1 MTKNSS
7 EDPSKPTRAAE
18 IERGGSFQ
26 SIQAL
31 RGIAA
36 VMVTIFHAGLRFD
49 QSETTFRIGNAGVD
63 IFFIISG
70 FVMWTVAARRPGG
83 PFAFLR
89 RRFVR
94 LVPLYWF
101 WTAALI
107 AAWAVLP
114 SAFPRMH
121 PTVGHVALSLA
132 FLPHMSPDSGRIT
145 PVLGQGWTLNFEVF
159 FYVLFAAALIFPSR
173 ARFGFMAAILLLLPL
188 ARHIVEVPA
197 AALLSPLLV
206 EFFGG
211 IILARLVIGGLRPD
225 ALRCWSCVAVGV
237 VLLIFAAPAADDD
250 LARLFQYGVPAFL
263 IVGGAV
269 GAELNG
275 SLSVGKLL
283 RGIGDASYSIYL
295 THAFFI
301 SALGKLWPIG
311 LAPWIFLV
319 SATTLALLLGQA
331 AYALVERPLLAL
343 LRGRRPRAANDQALG
358 SRWSLL
364 RILVWAITAVS
375 GH

>member
-1 MTKNSS
+1 MTQRST
-7 EDPSKPTRAAE
+7 EDLSKPTRLSE

-49 QSETTFRIGNAGVD
+49 QSEMTFRIGNAGVD

-70 FVMWTVAARRPGG
+70 FVMWTVTARRPDG

-94 LVPLYWF
+94 LVPLYWL
-101 WTAALI
+101 WTIMAI
-107 AAWAVLP
+107 AAWAVIP

-132 FLPHMSPDSGRIT
+132 FVPHTSPEGARIS

-159 FYVLFAAALIFPSR
+159 FYVLFAAALILPSR
-173 ARFGFMAAILLLLPL
+173 TRFGFMVALLLLLPL

-197 AALLSPLLV
+197 ATLLSPLLV
-206 EFFGG
+206 EFLGG

-225 ALRCWSCVAVGV
+225 ALRCWACVAVGV
-237 VLLIFAAPAADDD
+237 VLLLFAAPAADDD

-269 GAELNG
+269 GAELTG
-275 SLSVGKLL
+275 SLSVRKLPRWL
-283 RGIGDASYSIYL
+283 GDASYSIYL

-311 LAPWIFLV
+311 LAPWIFLF
-319 SATTLALLLGQA
+319 SATTLALLLGLA
-331 AYALVERPLLAL
+331 AYVLIERPLLAL
-343 LRGRRPRAANDQALG
+343 LRAGRSSPPNDQPFG
-358 SRWSLL
+358 SRWSAH

>member
-1 MTKNSS
+1 MTENSS
-7 EDPSKPTRAAE
+7 EDPSNPTRAAE

-49 QSETTFRIGNAGVD
+49 QSETTFRVGNAGVD

-132 FLPHMSPDSGRIT
+132 FLPHMSPDRC
-145 PVLGQGWTLNFEVF
+145 P
-159 FYVLFAAALIFPSR
+159 R
-173 ARFGFMAAILLLLPL
+173 
-188 ARHIVEVPA
+188 RH
-197 AALLSPLLV
+197 
-206 EFFGG
+206 
-211 IILARLVIGGLRPD
+211 
-225 ALRCWSCVAVGV
+225 C
-237 VLLIFAAPAADDD
+237 
-250 LARLFQYGVPAFL
+250 
-263 IVGGAV
+263 
-269 GAELNG
+269 
-275 SLSVGKLL
+275 
-283 RGIGDASYSIYL
+283 
-295 THAFFI
+295 
-301 SALGKLWPIG
+301 
-311 LAPWIFLV
+311 
-319 SATTLALLLGQA
+319 
-331 AYALVERPLLAL
+331 
-343 LRGRRPRAANDQALG
+343 
-358 SRWSLL
+358 
-364 RILVWAITAVS
+364 
-375 GH
+375 

>member
-1 MTKNSS
+1 MTLRST
-7 EDPSKPTRAAE
+7 EDLSKPTRLSE

-36 VMVTIFHAGLRFD
+36 VMVMIFHAGLRFD
-49 QSETTFRIGNAGVD
+49 QSEMTFRIGNAGVD

-70 FVMWTVAARRPGG
+70 FVMWTVAARRPSD
-83 PFAFLR
+83 PLVFLR

-94 LVPLYWF
+94 LVPLYWL
-101 WTAALI
+101 WTVAVI
-107 AAWAVLP
+107 AAWALIP

-132 FLPHMSPDSGRIT
+132 FLPHLSPDSGRIT

-159 FYVLFAAALIFPSR
+159 FYVLFAAGLMLPSR
-173 ARFGFMAAILLLLPL
+173 TRFGFMVALLLLLPL
-188 ARHIVEVPA
+188 ARHVVEVPA
-197 AALLSPLLV
+197 ASLLSPLLV
-206 EFFGG
+206 EFLGG

-225 ALRCWSCVAVGV
+225 ALLCWGCVTIGV

-269 GAELNG
+269 GAELAG
-275 SLSVGKLL
+275 SLSVGKLPRWL
-283 RGIGDASYSIYL
+283 GDASYSIYL

-301 SALGKLWPIG
+301 SALGKLWPTD
-311 LAPWIFLV
+311 LAPWIFLL
-319 SATTLALLLGQA
+319 SATTFALLLGLA

-343 LRGRRPRAANDQALG
+343 LRGVRPRAANGRAFG
-358 SRWSLL
+358 SRWSAH
-364 RILVWAITAVS
+364 RILVWAIAAVS